1 MARRY
6 ARKSGGG
13 SWIGALLVIGV
24 IIYIIKILL
33 PILVVIGIVAAAYG
47 IFYYGKHEAKAGV
60 VGSSLALIFCL
71 GVGGYL
77 VQGHQEKGNE
87 RELEIEEVA
96 SFSQD
101 EEQDE
106 ESTPLESASTSN
118 QSTTTDTT
126 SESTS
131 MSSQATSE
139 STSTTQQAAMDPA
152 SFLIHKPASQKMV
165 ATVSK
170 YVDGDTTY
178 FNVGSQMIKVR
189 YLLIDTPELSGNQ
202 PYAAQAR
209 DRLTQIL
216 SQAQT
221 IEVAYDIGQK
231 QDHYGRELMY
241 VFADGL
247 LVQEMLAGE
256 GLAMVRYV
264 TPPNTKYLDQVQAA
278 QNRAKAA
285 HLNIWSTEG
294 FADENGYHTAPP
306 AQAATP
312 TAPASTNANGETQY
326 VDANGNGLIKGSSS
340 GIYHIPGS
348 RYYDKT
354 TRPVRMF
361 KTISEAEQVGFRAP
375 KR

>member
-13 SWIGALLVIGV
+13 SWIGALLVIGI
-24 IIYIIKILL
+24 IIYSIKILL
-33 PILVVIGIVAAAYG
+33 PLLVVIGIVAATYG

-60 VGSSLALIFCL
+60 VGSSLALILCL
-71 GVGGYL
+71 GLGGYL

-87 RELEIEEVA
+87 RKAEIEEVA

-106 ESTPLESASTSN
+106 KSTPLESASTSN

-139 STSTTQQAAMDPA
+139 STSTTQQAAIDPA

-178 FNVGSQMIKVR
+178 FHVGSQMIKVR

-306 AQAATP
+306 AQATTP
-312 TAPASTNANGETQY
+312 TAPATTNTNGETQY

-340 GIYHIPGS
+340 GIYHLPGS
-348 RYYDKT
+348 KYYDKT

-361 KTISEAEQVGFRAP
+361 KTISEAEQAGFRAP

>member
-6 ARKSGGG
+6 TRKSGG
-13 SWIGALLVIGV
+13 SWIGALLVIGLIV
-24 IIYIIKILL
+24 YIIKILL
-33 PILVVIGIVAAAYG
+33 PILVVIGIIAAAYG

-60 VGSSLALIFCL
+60 VGSSLALILCL
-71 GVGGYL
+71 GLGGYL
-77 VQGHQEKGNE
+77 IQGHEENGNE
-87 RELEIEEVA
+87 SEPEIEEVA

-106 ESTPLESASTSN
+106 ESTPLESASTSS
-118 QSTTTDTT
+118 QSTTADTT
-126 SESTS
+126 STSTS

-178 FNVGSQMIKVR
+178 FHVGSQMIKVR
-189 YLLIDTPELSGNQ
+189 YLLIDTPELSSNQ

-278 QNRAKAA
+278 QNRAKAD

-306 AQAATP
+306 LKPLLRQLLQVLMP
-312 TAPASTNANGETQY
+312 TGRRNMSMPMGTG
-326 VDANGNGLIKGSSS
+326 
-340 GIYHIPGS
+340 
-348 RYYDKT
+348 
-354 TRPVRMF
+354 
-361 KTISEAEQVGFRAP
+361 
-375 KR
+375 

>member
-6 ARKSGGG
+6 SRKSGGG
-13 SWIGALLVIGV
+13 AWLGGVLLVAAIV
-24 IIYIIKILL
+24 YIIKILL
-33 PILVVIGIVAAAYG
+33 PILLIIGIIAAGYG
-47 IFYYGKHEAKAGV
+47 IYYYSKQQAKG
-60 VGSSLALIFCL
+60 GIILSSLALIFCL
-71 GVGGYL
+71 GLGGFGL
-77 VQGHQEKGNE
+77 AHFGED
-87 RELEIEEVA
+87 EVETAISSSSTRA
-96 SFSQD
+96 SID
-101 EEQDE
+101 H
-106 ESTPLESASTSN
+106 ESTTTSTSISTT
-118 QSTTTDTT
+118 QSTT
-126 SESTS
+126 SASST
-131 MSSQATSE
+131 MAA
-139 STSTTQQAAMDPA
+139 TSTTQQQAAMDPA

-178 FNVGSQMIKVR
+178 FMVGSQMIKVR

-294 FADENGYHTAPP
+294 FADENGYHTVPP

-312 TAPASTNANGETQY
+312 TAPATTNANGETQY

-361 KTISEAEQVGFRAP
+361 KTISEAEQAGFRAP

>member
-13 SWIGALLVIGV
+13 SWIGALLVIGF

-33 PILVVIGIVAAAYG
+33 PISVVIGIVAAAYG

-71 GVGGYL
+71 GLGGYL

-87 RELEIEEVA
+87 RKAEIEEVA

-126 SESTS
+126 STSTS
-131 MSSQATSE
+131 MSSQATAE
-139 STSTTQQAAMDPA
+139 STSTTQQASMDPA
-152 SFLIHKPASQKMV
+152 SFLIHKPTSQKMV

-178 FNVGSQMIKVR
+178 FHVGSQMIKVR

-294 FADENGYHTAPP
+294 FADENSYHTASP
-306 AQAATP
+306 AQATTP
-312 TAPASTNANGETQY
+312 TAPASTNANGETKY
-326 VDANGNGLIKGSSS
+326 VDANGNGLIKGSSN
-340 GIYHIPGS
+340 GIYHLPGS
-348 RYYDKT
+348 KYYAKT

-361 KTISEAEQVGFRAP
+361 KTISEAEQAGFRAP